1 MLWKGTIR
9 NMLKKYTKVIEG
21 HTISMSCDESVE
33 TQGQALFRILEQQNK
48 LTPLFSQEACTIR
61 IGWTYYYIEK
71 QKTENDYILTCPDF
85 QNDPTKGKMEDIT
98 AAIMVQNMM
107 MDTLS
112 KIKRKDAHNIFF
124 ADSVTVSQ
132 AVVLGRD
139 LCLQRMETKKK
150 GDSGW
155 TIVLEHPSEEDK
167 AKPMVNVL
175 VCHLLKLN
183 PALMGL
189 LVLPVGA
196 KVITSNEQKS
206 FHINLKDVEK

>member
-1 MLWKGTIR
+1 MGS
-9 NMLKKYTKVIEG
+9 MVKKYTKAITG
-21 HTISMSCDESVE
+21 HTISLSCDESVE
-33 TQGQALFRILEQQNK
+33 AQGQALFRILEQQNK
-48 LTPLFSQEACTIR
+48 LTPLFEQEACTIR

-71 QKTENDYILTCPDF
+71 QEIGEEYIVTCPDF
-85 QNDPTKGKMEDIT
+85 RNDPTKERMEDIT

-107 MDTLS
+107 MDTLV
-112 KIKRKDAHNIFF
+112 KIKRNNAHNIFF

-132 AVVLGRD
+132 AVVPGRD
-139 LCLQRMETKKK
+139 LCMQRMETKKK

-155 TIVLEHPSEEDK
+155 TIVLENPSEEDK

-189 LVLPVGA
+189 LVLPAGA
-196 KVITSNEQKS
+196 KVITSNGQKS
-206 FHINLKDVEK
+206 FNINLKNAEK